1 MSAAS
6 FDQNY
11 LEFLQDPRTQRS
23 IKARGEDPGKILME
37 ETLRQ
42 QGIGPSSIFGGL
54 GGSTPGIVPEPDRR
68 YGDRF
73 GRTPGIVPEFEY
85 NLTDVNRGQQM
96 QDSVKQFYDS
106 LDAPGIRNRVDAFL
120 GGLAGGPSFD
130 ITPGGDQRRARKGLS
145 SEDVK
150 RLIDANPDFGGQI
163 EGMYLP
169 GPKATPFFKKA

>member
-1 MSAAS
+1 MSAQS
-6 FDQNY
+6 FDRSY
-11 LEFLQDPRTQRS
+11 LESLQDPRTRRH
-23 IKARGEDPGKILME
+23 IEAMGGNPGKMIME

-54 GGSTPGIVPEPDRR
+54 GGSTPGIVPQPDRR
-68 YGDRF
+68 YRDRF
-73 GRTPGIVPEFEY
+73 GRTPGIVPESEY
-85 NLTDVNRGQQM
+85 KLTDVNRGQQM

-106 LDAPGIRNRVDAFL
+106 LDSFGIRDRVDAFL

-169 GPKATPFFKKA
+169 GPKSTPFFKKA